1 VWLSEKFSTFQYNL
15 NQNNFFT
22 VKKNFLS
29 PLTLVIAVL
38 LLACN
43 SGQTVDKTNEIAT
56 IFKTKYAPDKRVA
69 VFNVKA
75 EQKNG
80 AITLTGETDK
90 VEGMELFVD
99 SLKKA
104 GIAFENEIETLPSAE
119 LGDKIYAVANNS
131 VVNMRSNARHSAEL
145 ATQALLGMP
154 LNVLKKSGGWYLV
167 QSPDEYISW
176 IDQGGIKLMN
186 KEELDSWKKAD
197 KIIYLSNYGFSYES
211 AKSTSPKIGD
221 LVMGNVLQLVDTQ
234 RNFYE
239 VKYPDGRIGFVLR
252 SEAQPFERWRTSLKA
267 TQESLVATGKEL
279 MGVPYLW
286 GGTST
291 KGVDCS
297 GFTKTIYLMNGDII
311 PRDASQQ
318 ITAGENVD
326 LTKNFENLEP
336 GDLLFFGVPATAD
349 KPQRV
354 VHVGMWIGNNEYIHS
369 SSRVQINSVD
379 PNAENFSEYNLNRYL
394 ESRRYLT
401 SRTDN
406 MLEVSQMFD

>member
-1 VWLSEKFSTFQYNL
+1 M
-15 NQNNFFT
+15 
-22 VKKNFLS
+22 KKTFLS
-29 PLTLVIAVL
+29 HLTLVLAVL

-43 SGQTVDKTNEIAT
+43 SGQTVDKANEIAT
-56 IFKTKYAPDKRVA
+56 VFKTKYAPDKRVA

-75 EQKNG
+75 EQKG
-80 AITLTGETDK
+80 GSLVLTGETDK
-90 VEGMELFVD
+90 VEGLGLFVD

-104 GIAFENEIETLPSAE
+104 GITFENEIETLPASE
-119 LGDKIYAVANNS
+119 LGDKVYAIANNS
-131 VVNMRSNARHSAEL
+131 VVNMRSNPKHSAEL

-154 LNVLKKSGGWYLV
+154 LNVLKKNGGWYLV
-167 QSPDEYISW
+167 QSPDDYISW
-176 IDQGGIKLMN
+176 IDQGGIKLVN

-197 KIIYLSNYGFSYES
+197 KIIYLANYGFSYET
-211 AKSTSPKIGD
+211 AKKTGPKVGD
-221 LVMGNVLQLVDTQ
+221 LVMGNVLQLLETQ
-234 RNFYE
+234 KTFYK
-239 VKYPDGRIGFVLR
+239 VKYPDGRIGYVHR
-252 SEAQPFERWRTSLKA
+252 SEAQPFERWRASLKV

-297 GFTKTIYLMNGDII
+297 GFTKTIYLMNGEII

-318 ITAGENVD
+318 INAGERVD
-326 LTKNFENLEP
+326 ITKNFENLQP
-336 GDLLFFGVPATAD
+336 GDLLFFGVPATED

-369 SSRVQINSVD
+369 SSRVQINSMD
-379 PNAENFSEYNLNRYL
+379 PNAENFSEYNFNRYL

-401 SRTDN
+401 NRSGN

>member
-1 VWLSEKFSTFQYNL
+1 M
-15 NQNNFFT
+15 
-22 VKKNFLS
+22 KKNFLS

-43 SGQTVDKTNEIAT
+43 SSQTVDKTNEIAT

-80 AITLTGETDK
+80 ALTLTGETDK
-90 VEGMELFVD
+90 VEAMELFAD
-99 SLKKA
+99 SLKKE
-104 GIAFENEIETLPSAE
+104 GIAFNNEIETLPAVE
-119 LGDKIYAVANNS
+119 LGDKVYAVANNS

-154 LNVLKKSGGWYLV
+154 LNVLKKDGGWYLV

-176 IDQGGIKLMN
+176 IDQGGITLMN
-186 KEELDSWKKAD
+186 KQELDNWKKAD

-221 LVMGNVLQLVDTQ
+221 LVMGNVLQLLDTQ
-234 RNFYE
+234 RNFYK
-239 VKYPDGRIGFVLR
+239 VQYPDGRIAYVLR
-252 SEAQPFERWRTSLKA
+252 GEAQPFERWRTSLKA

>member
-1 VWLSEKFSTFQYNL
+1 M
-15 NQNNFFT
+15 
-22 VKKNFLS
+22 KKNFLS
-29 PLTLVIAVL
+29 HLTIVFAVL

-56 IFKTKYAPDKRVA
+56 IFKTRYAPDKRVA
-69 VFNVKA
+69 VFNVTA
-75 EQKNG
+75 ERKNG
-80 AITLTGETDK
+80 ALTLTGETDK
-90 VEGMELFVD
+90 VEGMALFVD

-104 GIAFENEIETLPSAE
+104 GIEFENEIETLPATE

-145 ATQALLGMP
+145 STQALLGMP

>member
-1 VWLSEKFSTFQYNL
+1 
-15 NQNNFFT
+15 
-22 VKKNFLS
+22 
-29 PLTLVIAVL
+29 
-38 LLACN
+38 
-43 SGQTVDKTNEIAT
+43 
-56 IFKTKYAPDKRVA
+56 
-69 VFNVKA
+69 
-75 EQKNG
+75 
-80 AITLTGETDK
+80 
-90 VEGMELFVD
+90 M
-99 SLKKA
+99 
-104 GIAFENEIETLPSAE
+104 
-119 LGDKIYAVANNS
+119 
-131 VVNMRSNARHSAEL
+131 
-145 ATQALLGMP
+145 
-154 LNVLKKSGGWYLV
+154 
-167 QSPDEYISW
+167 
-176 IDQGGIKLMN
+176 
-186 KEELDSWKKAD
+186 
-197 KIIYLSNYGFSYES
+197 
-211 AKSTSPKIGD
+211 
-221 LVMGNVLQLVDTQ
+221 
-234 RNFYE
+234 
-239 VKYPDGRIGFVLR
+239 
-252 SEAQPFERWRTSLKA
+252 KA